1 MDSFAA
7 PRPDRIAPGSFPA
20 GAIPLAIP
28 PEAASARLA
37 FDRALEAA
45 RALHAALPAMAAF
58 QPWPEDLTW
67 AGRHGSSVPGAALL
81 ASDPGQAAAGGPAAA
96 EVRALQEALAAL
108 APHAEWRLTYTEA
121 EVGADFLR
129 RFGWFELAGPTG
141 HFHSEQIRMTVGYWG
156 RGLDYPW
163 HQHGPEELY
172 CVLSGQA
179 TFLAEGEAPLVLTP
193 GDTRLHAANQPHAM
207 VTGDAPIL
215 CFVLWR
221 GEGLAE
227 DPRMSAS

>member
-1 MDSFAA
+1 MDSFAE
-7 PRPDRIAPGSFPA
+7 PRTDAFANAGLPLPSSPPA
-20 GAIPLAIP
+20 DP
-28 PEAASARLA
+28 ARLA
-37 FDRALEAA
+37 FDRTLAAA
-45 RALHAALPAMAAF
+45 RGLHAALPAMAAF
-58 QPWPEDLTW
+58 QPWPDDLTW
-67 AGRHGSSVPGAALL
+67 AGRAAAHVPGAELL
-81 ASDPGQAAAGGPAAA
+81 AYDPGQAAASGPAAA
-96 EVRALQEALAAL
+96 EVRALQETLAAL
-108 APHAEWRLTYTEA
+108 APYAEWRLTYTEA

-172 CVLSGQA
+172 CVLSGHA

-193 GDTRLHAANQPHAM
+193 GDTRLHGANQPHAM
-207 VTGDAPIL
+207 VTGDEPVL

-227 DPRMSAS
+227 DPRMSVS